1 MTEITVDQAWKA
13 MEDIRVAMV
22 TSHTL
27 VGLRSRPLTAQVDTV
42 AELIHFIVP
51 ISSDI
56 CLQLQTS
63 DDLSLSFMDL
73 KAQNYIAVAATA
85 VVLQD
90 VELAKRLWNSFAQAW
105 FPKGPD
111 DAGVRIIEAT
121 PTMIDYWAGEA
132 SKLVT
137 TWKLGKALLTKTPPE
152 LGEKLTVDYK

>member
-27 VGLRSRPLTAQVDTV
+27 VGMRSRPLIAQVDTV

-51 ISSDI
+51 VSSDI
-56 CLQLQTS
+56 CLQLHTS
-63 DDLSLSFMDL
+63 DDLNLAFIDL
-73 KAQNYIAVAATA
+73 KSQNYIAVAATA
-85 VVLQD
+85 VVLKD
-90 VELAKRLWNSFAQAW
+90 VELAKCLWNPFAQAW

-111 DAGVRIIEAT
+111 DADVRIIEST
-121 PTMIDYWAGEA
+121 PIMIDYWAGEA

-137 TWKLGKALLTKTPPE
+137 TWKIGKALLTKTPPE